1 MYLRITF
8 IQSALSISFCR
19 IQYRKDAQ
27 NAYQQRM
34 LEAHAGHA
42 DFPRVRTFRKLD
54 SSTNN
59 VFDDLKEAERW
70 TGIQGK
76 VDMAE
81 LTWEQRERILRLLF
95 AKMNGFKEK
104 RRYGNSDWF
113 AVVMNVDSRSC
124 HSDVPNEGEGMDEKI
139 LLNWYGVELRI
150 EGPQITLI
158 SPPPPTPFSFSPL
171 LPNCYSRCSPAQI

>member
-1 MYLRITF
+1 MYIGNLAVK
-8 IQSALSISFCR
+8 SEISLFLFR

-34 LEAHAGHA
+34 LEAHAGQS
-42 DFPRVRTFRKLD
+42 DFPRVRTFRQLD

-70 TGIQGK
+70 TGVQGK

-81 LTWEQRERILRLLF
+81 LTWEQRERILRMLF

-104 RRYGNSDWF
+104 RRYSD
-113 AVVMNVDSRSC
+113 C
-124 HSDVPNEGEGMDEKI
+124 
-139 LLNWYGVELRI
+139 
-150 EGPQITLI
+150 
-158 SPPPPTPFSFSPL
+158 FSLCVFVFRL
-171 LPNCYSRCSPAQI
+171 W

>member
-8 IQSALSISFCR
+8 IQSALSISFYR

-113 AVVMNVDSRSC
+113 AVVMNVDSHSC
-124 HSDVPNEGEGMDEKI
+124 HSDVPNEG
-139 LLNWYGVELRI
+139 
-150 EGPQITLI
+150 
-158 SPPPPTPFSFSPL
+158 
-171 LPNCYSRCSPAQI
+171 